1 MEFSELLFDLY
12 FLSTQIQGWGNDLSG
27 LEFADERG
35 HLDEGE
41 VDRLRETE
49 RRLAQAQ
56 KLAKA
61 RLAEI
66 RQLHGADFSAHL
78 DVVESRLAELE
89 AATAGP
95 MREFD
100 RLMLSD
106 LKTHLA
112 QVRRNEETK
121 FSVWWGFF
129 YIRRLLGESD
139 DCRFTARDLPEKARP
154 VEVCCPACAGAN
166 DLTGALDLFLPP
178 TVNPYGT
185 VTLLDEYLCRH
196 CRQPYRALLK
206 VHLREPRGVE
216 IVNVDFP
223 QVRIDW

>member
-1 MEFSELLFDLY
+1 M
-12 FLSTQIQGWGNDLSG
+12 T
-27 LEFADERG
+27 
-35 HLDEGE
+35 
-41 VDRLRETE
+41 
-49 RRLAQAQ
+49 QAQ

-61 RLAEI
+61 RLGEI
-66 RQLHGADFSAHL
+66 RELHCTDFSAHL

-129 YIRRLLGESD
+129 YSRRLLGESD
-139 DCRFTARDLPEKARP
+139 DCRFTAKDLPEKARP
-154 VEVCCPACAGAN
+154 VEVYCPACSGAN

-178 TVNPYGT
+178 TEKPYGT
-185 VTLLDEYLCRH
+185 VTLLDEYLCHH
-196 CRQPYRALLK
+196 CRQRYRALLR
-206 VHLREPRGVE
+206 VRLREPRGVE